1 MIIGVRK
8 MRPRVVLQ
16 QPPVTGTKMRTR
28 LAVGFGLGLGEILDL
43 SIGSTRLGVDKVKP
57 KGWFK
62 FFLTDK

>member
-43 SIGSTRLGVDKVKP
+43 SIGSTRLGVDKVTSP
-57 KGWFK
+57 RDGLN
-62 FFLTDK
+62 FF